1 MISPSKALP
10 REASGELL
18 VAEAA
23 REAGT
28 DGQKGSRLA
37 RLWMD
42 GMDEMKLLE
51 LAEEKPFEKQDV
63 KTCVLFSLCSWA
75 PSAS

>member
-42 GMDEMKLLE
+42 EMKLLE